1 MVLIKMAN
9 KITEYPVTVIGA
21 GLAGTEAVAQLIRR
35 SIPVRLIEMRPKV
48 TTGAHSTDQFAE
60 LVCSNSV
67 GSNLPDR
74 APGLLKE
81 ELRFLNSYFIDTAY
95 KYRVPAGN
103 ALAVDRQAFSR
114 EITRYIKTHSLVDY
128 HNEECVELPKDG
140 IVIVATGPLT
150 SPKLLEAIAARLGK
164 QQLEFYDAVAPIVKA
179 ETINMDI
186 AFKSDRYGDT
196 GKGDY
201 INCPMNKD
209 EYHAFVEAL
218 LSAERIDLSEM
229 EKNAKKQFFSACQPV
244 EIIAETGSESLR
256 FGPLKP
262 VGLTD
267 PRTGHRPW
275 ANVQLRQDN
284 LLGSLY
290 NMVGFQT
297 NLRHPEQK
305 RVFRMIPG
313 LENAEFVRLGQMHRN
328 SYINAPAL
336 LKPTMQL
343 RDDPNIFFA
352 GQLSGVEGYTES
364 AMSGLVAGLNAA
376 RLVQGKE
383 PVVFPPTTMIGA
395 LLNYITFEGHK
406 DFHPM
411 NINFGI
417 FESIE
422 GERSEAR
429 KERIVKGARKTFR
442 EFIEKL
448 KIS

>member
-1 MVLIKMAN
+1 MAN

-21 GLAGTEAVAQLIRR
+21 GLAGTEAAAQLIRR
-35 SIPVRLIEMRPKV
+35 SIPVRLIEMRPQLN
-48 TTGAHSTDQFAE
+48 TGAHTTDQFAE

-74 APGLLKE
+74 ASGLLKE
-81 ELRFLNSYFIDTAY
+81 ELRYLNSYFIDTAY

-103 ALAVDRQAFSR
+103 ALAVDRLAFAR
-114 EITRYIKTHSLVDY
+114 EITRYIKTHSLVDF
-128 HNEECVELPKDG
+128 HNEECVEIPTDG
-140 IVIVATGPLT
+140 IIIIATGPLT
-150 SPKLLEAIAARLGK
+150 SPRLLESISRKLGK
-164 QQLEFYDAVAPIVKA
+164 KQLEFYDAVAPIVKA
-179 ETINMDI
+179 ETINMEI
-186 AFKSDRYGDT
+186 AFKSDRYGNT
-196 GKGDY
+196 SAGDY
-201 INCPMNKD
+201 INCPMNRD

-218 LSAERIDLSEM
+218 LSAERIDLSDL
-229 EKNAKKQFFSACQPV
+229 EKEARKQFFSACQPV

-275 ANVQLRQDN
+275 AVVQLRQDN

-297 NLRHPEQK
+297 NLKHLEQK

-313 LENAEFVRLGQMHRN
+313 LEKAEFVRLGQMHRN
-328 SYINAPAL
+328 SYINAPTL

-352 GQLSGVEGYTES
+352 GQISGVEGYTES

-376 RLVQGKE
+376 RIVQGKE
-383 PVVFPPTTMIGA
+383 PLVFPSQSMIGC

-422 GERSEAR
+422 GEKSEVR
-429 KERIVKGARKTFR
+429 RERIVKAARRAFR
-442 EFIEKL
+442 EFISKL
-448 KIS
+448 

>member
-1 MVLIKMAN
+1 MAN
-9 KITEYPVTVIGA
+9 KKLEPPVTVIGA
-21 GLAGTEAVAQLIRR
+21 GLAGTEATTQLIRR
-35 SIPVRLIEMRPKV
+35 SIPVRLIEMRPNK
-48 TTGAHSTDQFAE
+48 TTGAHTTDQFAE

-74 APGLLKE
+74 ASGLLKE

-103 ALAVDRQAFSR
+103 ALAVDRNAFSR
-114 EITRYIKTHSLVDY
+114 EITRYLKTHSLVEF
-128 HNEECVELPKDG
+128 HNEECVEIPDDG
-140 IVIVATGPLT
+140 IVILATGPLT
-150 SPKLLEAIAARLGK
+150 SPALLESIAKRIGTK
-164 QQLEFYDAVAPIVKA
+164 QLEFYDAVAPIVKA
-179 ETINMDI
+179 SSINMEI
-186 AFKSDRYGDT
+186 AFKSDRYGET

-201 INCPMNKD
+201 INCPMNKE
-209 EYHAFVEAL
+209 EYENFVREL
-218 LSAERIDLSEM
+218 LAAERIDLSEM

-244 EIIAETGSESLR
+244 EIIAESGENSLR

-267 PRTGHRPW
+267 PRTGRRPW
-275 ANVQLRQDN
+275 AAVQLRQDD

-297 NLRHPEQK
+297 NLKHGEQK
-305 RVFRMIPG
+305 RVFSMIPG

-328 SYINAPAL
+328 SYINAPSV
-336 LKPTMQL
+336 LKPTMQFKE
-343 RDDPNIFFA
+343 DPNLFFA

-364 AMSGLVAGLNAA
+364 AMSGLVAGINAA
-376 RLVQGKE
+376 RIIQGKE
-383 PVVFPPTTMIGA
+383 PLVFPPQTMIGC

-417 FESIE
+417 FDSIE
-422 GERSEAR
+422 NEKSEVR
-429 KERIVKGARKTFR
+429 KERIIKAARRAFR
-442 EFIEKL
+442 EFIS
-448 KIS
+448 KI

>member
-1 MVLIKMAN
+1 MAN

-35 SIPVRLIEMRPKV
+35 QIPCRLIEMRPKV
-48 TTGAHSTDQFAE
+48 NTGAHTTDEFAE

-74 APGLLKE
+74 ASGLLKE

-103 ALAVDRQAFSR
+103 ALAVDRRAFSR
-114 EITRYIKTHSLVDY
+114 EITRYIKTHNLVDF
-128 HNEECVELPKDG
+128 HNEECVEIPKDG
-140 IVIVATGPLT
+140 IVIIATGPLT
-150 SPKLLEAIAARLGK
+150 SPALLNSIAERLGK
-164 QQLEFYDAVAPIVKA
+164 KQLEFYDAVAPIVKA
-179 ETINMDI
+179 DTINMNI
-186 AFKSDRYGDT
+186 AFKSDRYGET
-196 GKGDY
+196 GGGDY
-201 INCPMNKD
+201 INCPMNKE
-209 EYHAFVEAL
+209 EYTTFVREL
-218 LSAERIDLSEM
+218 LAAERIDLSEM

-244 EIIAETGSESLR
+244 EIIAESGENSLR

-262 VGLTD
+262 VGLVD

-275 ANVQLRQDN
+275 AAVQLRQDN

-305 RVFRMIPG
+305 RVFRLIPG
-313 LENAEFVRLGQMHRN
+313 LENAEFIRLGQMHRN

-343 RDDPNIFFA
+343 RDDPKIFFA

-364 AMSGLVAGLNAA
+364 AMSGLVAGINAA

-383 PVVFPPTTMIGA
+383 PLVFPPQTMIGC

-417 FESIE
+417 FENIE

-429 KERIVKGARKTFR
+429 KERIVRGARKAFR
-442 EFIEKL
+442 DFIAT
-448 KIS
+448 I

>member
-1 MVLIKMAN
+1 MSSK
-9 KITEYPVTVIGA
+9 KTEYKVTIIGA
-21 GLAGTEAVAQLIRR
+21 GLAGTEAAAQLIRR
-35 SIPVRLIEMRPKV
+35 QIPVRLIEMRPKV
-48 TTGAHSTDQFAE
+48 NTGAHTTDQFAE

-74 APGLLKE
+74 ASGLLKE
-81 ELRFLNSYFIDTAY
+81 ELRFLNSYFVDTAY

-103 ALAVDRQAFSR
+103 ALAVDRSAFSR
-114 EITRYIKTHSLVDY
+114 EITRYIKTHTLVDFV
-128 HNEECVELPKDG
+128 NDECLEIPKEG
-140 IVIVATGPLT
+140 IVIIATGPLT
-150 SPKLLEAIAARLGK
+150 SPALLKAISDRLGK
-164 QQLEFYDAVAPIVKA
+164 KQLEFYDAVAPIVQA
-179 ETINMDI
+179 DTINMNI
-186 AFKSDRYGDT
+186 AFKSNRYSENGE
-196 GKGDY
+196 GGDY
-201 INCPMNKD
+201 INCPMNKE
-209 EYHAFVEAL
+209 EYTNFVREL
-218 LSAERIDLSEM
+218 LAAERIDLSEM

-244 EIIAETGSESLR
+244 EIIAESGENSLR

-262 VGLTD
+262 VGLID

-275 ANVQLRQDN
+275 AAVQLRQDN

-328 SYINAPAL
+328 SYINAPTL

-343 RDDPNIFFA
+343 RDNPNIFFA

-383 PVVFPPTTMIGA
+383 PVVFPPQTMIGA

-422 GERSEAR
+422 GEKSEAR
-429 KERIVKGARKTFR
+429 KERIVKGARKAFR
-442 EFIEKL
+442 SFINNIE
-448 KIS
+448 